1 MKLFTRTSLIAV
13 VILSFSG
20 FLTAQT
26 VNQGAWMVGGSAS
39 LDIVKYKEADES
51 ITQFHFNPNLGYFI
65 ADDLAIG
72 LGLNVDDLGIEGVDA
87 TFSIGPFVRYYV
99 TDPIFI
105 QANVGL
111 ELNEGGGTSFGAA
124 VGYSWFL
131 SNSVAIEPALY
142 FQSYANDGDLF
153 DYSQF
158 GLSIGF
164 QAFAGR
170 NE

>member
-13 VILSFSG
+13 VILAFSG
-20 FLTAQT
+20 LVSAQT
-26 VNQGAWMVGGSAS
+26 VNQGAWMIGGSAS
-39 LDIVKYKEADES
+39 LDITKYKEADES
-51 ITQFHFNPNLGYFI
+51 TTSILFNPTLGYFI

-72 LGLNVDDLGIEGVDA
+72 LGITVYDAGIEDVDA
-87 TFSIGPFVRYYV
+87 FFGLGPFVRYYV

-105 QANVGL
+105 QVGANL
-111 ELNEGGGTSFGAA
+111 ELNDGGGTSFGAA

-142 FQSYANDGDLF
+142 FNSYSNDGDF
-153 DYSQF
+153 ADYSAF
-158 GLSIGF
+158 GLSIGI